1 MPDRSDPVGELE
13 RQIDRL
19 RRDLERTK
27 RERARLE
34 HERDRLERERDRLR
48 RENDRLKRELDL
60 ARRAGKRQAAPFS
73 KGPPTAAPR
82 RRGRRRGAR
91 HGRHGHRPPPARVDE
106 VIPVPVP
113 TACPHCTGP
122 VTPTRVAA
130 QYQEELPVVHPIVR
144 RFAVGIGCCTVCGRR
159 VQGRHPLQTSDA
171 LGAAAVQLGP
181 QAVALM
187 VVLNKQLG
195 LSHGKVTQ
203 LLRQRF
209 GLAVTTSTVTR
220 ALHRAARQAQPTYAA
235 LCATIRGSPVVAPD
249 ETSWKVDGHG
259 QWLWAFAT
267 PETTVYAIQPG
278 RGFGAAAAILGADYA
293 GVLVRDGW
301 APYRR
306 FTDAAHQTCLAHLLR
321 RARDLARDHPRAPF
335 AARVTITL
343 QQALGIRAR
352 RVAGVISPHGA
363 AVARGHVLT
372 HLFTALDHVGSVP
385 DMQRFAAHLST
396 ELPALFSF
404 LFDPAVDATNWRAE
418 HALRP
423 AVVNRK
429 VCGGNRSARGAHTQ
443 QVLTSVLRTAQQRQ
457 LDASEVLVDLLRAP
471 QPTVS
476 QTLAPPPEPSPRAD
490 AGGSNG
496 YRSRL
501 WKATLQAFA
510 TATGLDTTVCHCPP
524 GTSKWNK
531 IEHRLFSHITM
542 NWRGRPLVSHDIV
555 VKLIGST
562 TTKTGLR
569 IKARLD
575 RRKYPLGIHIS
586 DTKMDAIKLTRHT
599 FHGDWNYSIAP

>member
-1 MPDRSDPVGELE
+1 M
-13 RQIDRL
+13 
-19 RRDLERTK
+19 
-27 RERARLE
+27 
-34 HERDRLERERDRLR
+34 
-48 RENDRLKRELDL
+48 
-60 ARRAGKRQAAPFS
+60 
-73 KGPPTAAPR
+73 
-82 RRGRRRGAR
+82 
-91 HGRHGHRPPPARVDE
+91 
-106 VIPVPVP
+106 
-113 TACPHCTGP
+113 
-122 VTPTRVAA
+122 
-130 QYQEELPVVHPIVR
+130 
-144 RFAVGIGCCTVCGRR
+144 
-159 VQGRHPLQTSDA
+159 
-171 LGAAAVQLGP
+171 
-181 QAVALM
+181 
-187 VVLNKQLG
+187 
-195 LSHGKVTQ
+195 
-203 LLRQRF
+203 
-209 GLAVTTSTVTR
+209 TTSTVTR

-278 RGFGAAAAILGADYA
+278 RGFWEAAAILGADYA

-429 VCGGNRSARGAHTQ
+429 VCGGIVRLAAPTPNKCSPACCAPLSNASSTRPRCWSIFFARPST
-443 QVLTSVLRTAQQRQ
+443 
-457 LDASEVLVDLLRAP
+457 
-471 QPTVS
+471 
-476 QTLAPPPEPSPRAD
+476 PSPRP
-490 AGGSNG
+490 SLLP
-496 YRSRL
+496 RSRHPGNQPRSNVAGSCWSL
-501 WKATLQAFA
+501 CRAA
-510 TATGLDTTVCHCPP
+510 GL
-524 GTSKWNK
+524 
-531 IEHRLFSHITM
+531 
-542 NWRGRPLVSHDIV
+542 
-555 VKLIGST
+555 
-562 TTKTGLR
+562 
-569 IKARLD
+569 
-575 RRKYPLGIHIS
+575 
-586 DTKMDAIKLTRHT
+586 
-599 FHGDWNYSIAP
+599 